1 MEWFRIPQ
9 QKVSAYIGIILSAYL
24 IYLGLS
30 INANDNHWLNRLDFL
45 FYDTRF
51 NASLAL
57 TDKGYFTNDID
68 KDGLHEGNG
77 QQGSDLAEHKVVIL
91 DIDEKSLA
99 SEGRW
104 PWSRHKLAQLV
115 TELSEYGAIVVAF
128 DVVFSEPERNPVNEV
143 NQHLAN
149 YNIDWKIPQRWR
161 EIADGDKN
169 FASHISDMDVVLGY
183 FFQDQSNVQVGSLPE
198 PAYKLTGDQTVSL
211 VSISKPGYAGN
222 LSILQQAAAGAGFVS
237 TFADADGVIRRSP
250 LIIRHG
256 NGLYPSLS
264 LAAVMSY
271 LFVNEI
277 ELTTQPV
284 GDVEVITSIMAGGQG
299 ARTDVNG
306 RVIIPYR
313 GKQHSFPYISVTD
326 VLQKK
331 ADLSQLEGAIVLVG
345 TSAIGLADLRATP
358 VGTQYPGVEVH
369 ANIIQSLLSG
379 EFPYRP
385 EWEAGLTLSILIFLG
400 ALLSLWLPKLGPI
413 AAVVLSS
420 LTLLIVVSGNFY
432 LWHAHRLDLPIASTC
447 LLILVLTLLNLAY
460 GYLRENASKR
470 LLKGMFNQYVP
481 QAHIDR
487 MVDDPDAYQFTGE
500 SKELTVLFADIRSFT
515 TISEHLSAADLKAML
530 NQYFTPITK
539 IIFDHEGTID
549 KYVGDMV
556 MAFWGAPID
565 DENHARNGILSAIKM
580 QQATEQLSKAF
591 VERGLPEI
599 KIGVGLNSGIM
610 NVGDM
615 GSSYRRAY
623 TVLGDAVNLGSRLES
638 ITKFYGA
645 DILVGERTA
654 ELCPDIAF
662 AFIDR
667 IQVKGKDE
675 AIAVYKPLGLKVELT
690 EQQKEETEKF
700 ALAYDYYQKQSWDIA
715 LQKFYALKIAY
726 EDNFIYQI
734 YIDRIKELREQELAQ
749 DWDGVYRH
757 TSK

>member
-9 QKVSAYIGIILSAYL
+9 QKVSAYIGIFLSAYL

-30 INANDNHWLNRLDFL
+30 IHVNENHWLNRLDFI

-51 NASLAL
+51 NASLAFSETEL
-57 TDKGYFTNDID
+57 SRYFVPFEENSSA
-68 KDGLHEGNG
+68 E
-77 QQGSDLAEHKVVIL
+77 AEHKIVIL

-99 SEGRW
+99 QEGRW
-104 PWSRHKLAQLV
+104 PWSRHKLAKLV
-115 TELSEYGAIVVAF
+115 AELADYGAIVVAF

-143 NQHLAN
+143 NRHLEN
-149 YNIDWKIPQRWR
+149 YDIDWKIPQRWH

-169 FASHISDMDVVLGY
+169 FSRHISDMDVVLGY
-183 FFQDQSNVQVGSLPE
+183 FFQDEVEIQVGQLPSQSYE
-198 PAYKLTGDQTVSL
+198 LSNEQKNNL
-211 VSISKPGYAGN
+211 VSITKPGYAAN
-222 LSILQQAAAGAGFVS
+222 LAILQQAAAGAGFVS

-250 LIIRHG
+250 LVIRYG
-256 NGLYPSLS
+256 DKLYPSLS
-264 LAAVMSY
+264 LATVMSY
-271 LFVNEI
+271 LFVSEI
-277 ELTTQPV
+277 EISTLPL
-284 GDVEVITSIMAGGQG
+284 GSIEVMTAIKAGGQR

-306 RVIIPYR
+306 QVIIPYR
-313 GKQHSFPYISVTD
+313 GGSHSFPYISVTD

-331 ADLSQLEGAIVLVG
+331 ADLSQLESAIVLVG

-369 ANIIQSLLSG
+369 ANIIRSLLTG

-385 EWEAGLTLSILIFLG
+385 EWEAGLTLSILVFLG
-400 ALLSLWLPKLGPI
+400 ALLSLWLPKLGPV
-413 AAVVLSS
+413 AAIVLSS
-420 LTLLIVVSGNFY
+420 LTLAIVVSGNFY
-432 LWHAHRLDLPIASTC
+432 LWHIYRLDLPIASTF
-447 LLILVLTLLNLAY
+447 LMILVLTLLNLAY

-487 MVDDPDAYQFTGE
+487 MLDDPEAYQFAGE

-556 MAFWGAPID
+556 MAFWGAPLE
-565 DENHARNGILSAIKM
+565 DEQHAYNAVLAAIKM
-580 QQATEQLSKAF
+580 QEATVKLSKAF
-591 VERGLPEI
+591 MARGLPEI
-599 KIGVGLNSGIM
+599 KIGIGLNTGIM

-654 ELCPDIAF
+654 QLCPEIAF
-662 AFIDR
+662 SFIDR

-675 AIAVYKPLGLKVELT
+675 PIAVYKPLGLKSKITKKEQTELFGFT
-690 EQQKEETEKF
+690 QAYCLYLNQAWDQAID
-700 ALAYDYYQKQSWDIA
+700 ALEILKVDYPQA
-715 LQKFYALKIAY
+715 T
-726 EDNFIYQI
+726 IYQL
-734 YIDRIKELREQELAQ
+734 YLDRIENLRNQPVAKS
-749 DWDGVYRH
+749 WDGVFRH

>member
-9 QKVSAYIGIILSAYL
+9 QRVSAYIGIFLSAYL
-24 IYLGLS
+24 IILGLS

-51 NASLAL
+51 NASLSLAEQNS
-57 TDKGYFTNDID
+57 TIS
-68 KDGLHEGNG
+68 EMERVE
-77 QQGSDLAEHKVVIL
+77 SDVDVSEHKVVIL

-99 SEGRW
+99 NEGRW
-104 PWSRHKLAQLV
+104 PWSRHKLAELV
-115 TELSEYGAIVVAF
+115 EVLTEYGAIVVAF

-143 NQHLAN
+143 NKHLSDHK
-149 YNIDWKIPQRWR
+149 IDWEIPKVWLD
-161 EIADGDKN
+161 IADGDKN
-169 FASHISDMDVVLGY
+169 FSRHISDMDVVLGY
-183 FFQDQSNVQVGSLPE
+183 FFQDQVNIQVGKLPA
-198 PAYKLTGDQTVSL
+198 PGYQLTAEQKSGL
-211 VSISKPGYAGN
+211 VSITKPGYAAN
-222 LSILQQAAAGAGFVS
+222 LTLLQDAAAGAGFVS

-250 LIIRHG
+250 LVIRHADA
-256 NGLYPSLS
+256 LYPSLS
-264 LAAVMSY
+264 LATVMSY
-271 LFVNEI
+271 LFVNNIDI
-277 ELTTQPV
+277 ETLPL
-284 GDVEVITSIMAGGQG
+284 GSVEVMTSIAAGGQK

-306 RVIIPYR
+306 QVIIPFR

-326 VLQKK
+326 VLKK
-331 ADLSQLEGAIVLVG
+331 TVDVSAIEGAIILVG

-385 EWEAGLTLSILIFLG
+385 EWEAGLTLSILVFLG
-400 ALLSLWLPKLGPI
+400 ALLSLWLPKLGPV
-413 AAVVLSS
+413 ASVVLSS
-420 LTLLIVVSGNFY
+420 VTLTIIISGNFY
-432 LWHAHRLDLPIASTC
+432 LWHVYHLDLPIASTV
-447 LLILVLTLLNLAY
+447 LLIFTLTLLNLAY
-460 GYLRENASKR
+460 GYFRENASRR

-481 QAHIDR
+481 KAHIER
-487 MVDDPDAYQFTGE
+487 MLSDPDAYQFAGD

-515 TISEHLSAADLKAML
+515 TISEHLSAADLKSML

-539 IIFDHEGTID
+539 IIFDNEGTID

-556 MAFWGAPID
+556 MAFWGAPIE
-565 DENHARNGILSAIKM
+565 DEQHAQHGILAALEM
-580 QQATEQLSKAF
+580 QRITQVISDDFIA
-591 VERGLPEI
+591 RGLPEI

-654 ELCPDIAF
+654 ELCPDIMF
-662 AFIDR
+662 AFVDR

-675 AIAVYKPLGLKVELT
+675 PIGVYQPLGLET
-690 EQQKEETEKF
+690 EVSFEKKEEVLRF
-700 ALAYDYYQKQSWDIA
+700 DQAYSDYLQQNWGNAVSKLDTLKRDFPETQVYQVY
-715 LQKFYALKIAY
+715 L
-726 EDNFIYQI
+726 
-734 YIDRIKELREQELAQ
+734 DRIKDLREQELTQ
-749 DWDGVYRH
+749 DWDGVFRH